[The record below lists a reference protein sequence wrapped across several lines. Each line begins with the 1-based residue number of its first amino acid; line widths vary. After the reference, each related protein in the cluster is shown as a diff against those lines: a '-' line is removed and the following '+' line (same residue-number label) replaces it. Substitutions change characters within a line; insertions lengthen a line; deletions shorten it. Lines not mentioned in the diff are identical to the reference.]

1 MRCMFCVYGDVAVLQ
16 DYYSM
21 INDPID
27 LSKIMLKF
35 HGGYYPSL
43 QQFTKDM
50 RDMFDNYKAYFADTE
65 SDVRYDYTGIFSICL

>member
-1 MRCMFCVYGDVAVLQ
+1 MSFVRAVIVGVQ

-21 INDPID
+21 ISDPLD

-35 HGGYYPSL
+35 HGGSYPNL

-50 RDMFDNYKAYFADTE
+50 RDMFDNYKAYFAA
-65 SDVRYDYTGIFSICL
+65 SDSEVRQNYFVLRTSQS

>member
-1 MRCMFCVYGDVAVLQ
+1 MLSTWREIVGLQ

-21 INDPID
+21 ISDPLD

-35 HGGYYPSL
+35 HGGSYSNL

-50 RDMFDNYKAYFADTE
+50 RDMFDNYKAYFADDELEVWNITCFYSE
-65 SDVRYDYTGIFSICL
+65 NI